1 MKSPLGERRSEGSR
15 WDRVSR
21 VKVRGREDEALEQA
35 ESFRSSLQIHFKGK
49 SCFFPEEAVPGG
61 RINVSVY
68 AVYPDGVS
76 TPSCGQGKPRWVE
89 KLPLAALELRSSG
102 GPSIPGVPTTCQFCG
117 LT

>member
-1 MKSPLGERRSEGSR
+1 MKSPLGARRSEGSR

-21 VKVRGREDEALEQA
+21 VKVRGKEDEALEQA
-35 ESFRSSLQIHFKGK
+35 GSFHSSLQIHFKGK

-68 AVYPDGVS
+68 AVYPDGAS

-89 KLPLAALELRSSG
+89 KLPLAAPELRSSA
-102 GPSIPGVPTTCQFCG
+102 GPSIPGVPTTGRFCG